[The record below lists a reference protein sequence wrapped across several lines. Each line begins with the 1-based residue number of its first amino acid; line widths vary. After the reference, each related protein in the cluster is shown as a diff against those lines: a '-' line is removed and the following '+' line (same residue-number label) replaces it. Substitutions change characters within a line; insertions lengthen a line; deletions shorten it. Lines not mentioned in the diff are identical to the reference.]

1 MEIMKTK
8 STMLALILNQLQ
20 ENTDNPKILELVQKG
35 KTILNQMAEE
45 EEKESENGLK
55 GDENM
60 VESQVIE
67 EEEDSIFNKVQ

>member
-1 MEIMKTK
+1 MKTK